1 MIQEFLPFDLRNS
14 EYLQFMNSFAN
25 SVVRNDPATLRLETA
40 LTAFRVPVT
49 QGDALFVLPRE
60 SGLTSEIQEQDNRR
74 DTNFTGI
81 VLVLKGF
88 LNHYDPAF
96 RNAAILL
103 NRNIK
108 LYGKQVYNQNY
119 EAESNSIKSMT
130 NDWEVNTELAEAI
143 SVLGL
148 RDWSNELKRSNE
160 DFMETYTVRTE
171 EYGARVKGKL
181 VEKRLEIDAAYFHFV
196 KIINARAILDE
207 TGAYSKVINDL
218 NALID
223 QTETTLHNRQ
233 ARGDNDEEEEEPSEE

>member
-25 SVVRNDPATLRLETA
+25 SVVRNNPNSLKVEAPLN
-40 LTAFRVPVT
+40 AFQSRVAE
-49 QGDALFVLPRE
+49 GDNLFVLPRE
-60 SGLTSEIQEQDNRR
+60 SGFTSDVEENDNRR
-74 DTNFTGI
+74 DKNITGI
-81 VLVLKGF
+81 ILVLKGF

-119 EAESNSIKSMT
+119 QAESNSIKSMT
-130 NDWEVNTELAEAI
+130 NDWEVNNDLSNALA
-143 SVLGL
+143 VLGL
-148 RDWSNELKRSNE
+148 TAWSVELKNSNLI
-160 DFMETYTVRTE
+160 FMETYTLRTE
-171 EYGARVKGKL
+171 EYGAKVKGKL
-181 VEKRLEIDAAYFHFV
+181 VEKRLEIDAAYFHLV
-196 KIINARAILDE
+196 KVINARELLDE
-207 TGAYSKVINDL
+207 DGIYTKVIDEL

-233 ARGDNDEEEEEPSEE
+233 ARGDDDEEEPSEE